1 MKKFLM
7 LLAIASMAI
16 GAISCQ
22 KEVQHETPASIALYT
37 HPDKPVAASAG
48 TRGVT
53 VSATVDGWTVSS
65 QADWIT
71 VSLAPGM
78 EYTKGVREVILSYTE
93 NTTGSQRSG
102 DVVFSVG
109 SYNETYTLTQA
120 AK

>member
-16 GAISCQ
+16 GAASCQ

-53 VSATVDGWTVSS
+53 V
-65 QADWIT
+65 
-71 VSLAPGM
+71 
-78 EYTKGVREVILSYTE
+78 
-93 NTTGSQRSG
+93 
-102 DVVFSVG
+102 
-109 SYNETYTLTQA
+109 
-120 AK
+120 